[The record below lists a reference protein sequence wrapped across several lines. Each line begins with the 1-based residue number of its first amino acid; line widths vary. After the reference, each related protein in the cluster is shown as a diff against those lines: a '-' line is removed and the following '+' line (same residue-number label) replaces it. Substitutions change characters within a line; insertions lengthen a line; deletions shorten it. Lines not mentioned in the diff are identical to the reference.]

1 MDTLAVIG
9 NLGWG
14 ELVIIFFIIM
24 LLFGAK
30 RLPEMA
36 KSLGKAKKEFEE
48 GVKGLG
54 DDVKSGLSDEDAQA
68 ARSANGTQSAKKDE

>member
-1 MDTLAVIG
+1 MGTLGVFQQ
-9 NLGWG
+9 LGWG
-14 ELVIIFFIIM
+14 ELVIIFFIVM

-54 DDVKSGLSDEDAQA
+54 DDVKSGLSDEETQA
-68 ARSANGTQSAKKDE
+68 TRSNGKQSAKKDE